1 MHGRIPRLVLAAPLA
16 AVLALALS
24 ASRPF
29 AMGGAETP
37 ALRSIS
43 SRLDGA
49 ISTVL
54 IEASEPVAYL
64 TSQPDP
70 LTLFVDL
77 RNVSPSSL
85 DGLLGMP
92 KVAPL
97 SAVAVEGAKA
107 PDGAPVARVRLSLDR
122 VVTPRVRTSRNT
134 ILVELGALGAS
145 APAKS
150 PELLKAP
157 TA

>member
-77 RNVSPSSL
+77 RNVSAA
-85 DGLLGMP
+85 G
-92 KVAPL
+92 VAGKPIADML
-97 SAVAVEGAKA
+97 APVNGVAVEH
-107 PDGAPVARVRLSLDR
+107 
-122 VVTPRVRTSRNT
+122 
-134 ILVELGALGAS
+134 
-145 APAKS
+145 
-150 PELLKAP
+150 
-157 TA
+157 